1 MNAIIISIVI
11 YVFNDLFLGFVND
24 FIVETEKP
32 KMSYSEAEEESIRI
46 LKEYL
51 GELTA
56 F

>member
-1 MNAIIISIVI
+1 MSAAKRKEKKLLAS
-11 YVFNDLFLGFVND
+11 DKGL